1 MGTAIFQI
9 IFTLMI
15 IGAISALVLKLLRM
29 ALGCLLL
36 GVGTVLIGAVLYWV
50 LQALSWLSHLFV

>member
-1 MGTAIFQI
+1 VGTAIFQI

-15 IGAISALVLKLLRM
+15 IGASAVVVFKVLKA

-36 GVGTVLIGAVLYWV
+36 GIVTVLIATVHD
-50 LQALSWLSHLFV
+50 ARD